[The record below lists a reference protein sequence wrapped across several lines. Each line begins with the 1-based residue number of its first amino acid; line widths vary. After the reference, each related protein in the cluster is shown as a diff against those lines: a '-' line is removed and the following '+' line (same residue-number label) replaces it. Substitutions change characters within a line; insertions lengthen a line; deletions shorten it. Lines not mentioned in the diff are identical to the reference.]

1 MVRVKTHVKKVE
13 KSEPLLNDEENEE
26 LDSHYRKHYEGL
38 SAIKNGI
45 TIWSSNTTFRS
56 GQMKSEQKLKL
67 V

>member
-13 KSEPLLNDEENEE
+13 KSEPLLSDEENEE

-45 TIWSSNTTFRS
+45 AIGSSNTTLR
-56 GQMKSEQKLKL
+56 
-67 V
+67 